1 MADVEKKKRAPAKPR
16 TVYVLYKNIVDA
28 NGNPDIELVGVY
40 AKGGAV
46 ISAMDADKEVRFSKT
61 VVNNSNE

>member
-1 MADVEKKKRAPAKPR
+1 MAEGEKKKRAPAKPR
-16 TVYVLYKNIVDA
+16 TVYVLYKPLED
-28 NGNPDIELVGVY
+28 GDIDLIGVF

-46 ISAMDADKEVRFSKT
+46 ITQMDQDKEVRFRKA